1 MKRIYSIIV
10 LFSFLLVS
18 CGPSRYAVQVEM
30 RYPSKSGLELSG
42 KIVSV
47 VYLAVGNQSAD
58 LFTSSLADGFAYA
71 LENDYGTGEGSIGV
85 YSIEDMGGRYS
96 HKDTLV
102 NILMDT
108 GSDVVFLF
116 DKVEFSKVNEGLQKF
131 SLKLYCFDAMNKDE
145 NVYSFAGSSV
155 TDATGDDLQK
165 EAWDA
170 GNTVAGSFKTQ
181 WKHEQ
186 YSIVYYN
193 SDKWYDALENA
204 EAYKWKAAMDIWMT
218 LADTGDLLKRSCAEY
233 NIAVACYMLGDY
245 MLASEW
251 LAMSDKDNKLPQSD
265 ALRKR
270 IDARK

>member
-1 MKRIYSIIV
+1 
-10 LFSFLLVS
+10 
-18 CGPSRYAVQVEM
+18 
-30 RYPSKSGLELSG
+30 
-42 KIVSV
+42 
-47 VYLAVGNQSAD
+47 
-58 LFTSSLADGFAYA
+58 
-71 LENDYGTGEGSIGV
+71 
-85 YSIEDMGGRYS
+85 
-96 HKDTLV
+96 
-102 NILMDT
+102 MDT

-116 DKVEFSKVNEGLQKF
+116 DKVEFSKVNEDLQKF